1 MDANELAEIRE
12 RLGHLARREREFE
25 DALADT
31 TDILGDNHL
40 YACTLRRTD
49 ARGDFR
55 RHAPADIAALL
66 AEVERLRA
74 ALTIT
79 PEKVAAA
86 ARAGYTEW
94 DENTFDWLTKDW
106 QEDWRAV
113 GLAALRAAGMVE
125 ADNGKAL

>member
-1 MDANELAEIRE
+1 MDANELAEIRARLAACRFDTE
-12 RLGHLARREREFE
+12 RATAEDILARMEW
-25 DALADT
+25 T
-31 TDILGDNHL
+31 K
-40 YACTLRRTD
+40 
-49 ARGDFR
+49 
-55 RHAPADIAALL
+55 HAPADIAALL